1 MTVLTAPPGSPLWM
15 SVGADLLLLAHI
27 TGGGTALVA
36 GAVAL
41 AAPKG
46 ETLHRISGTV
56 FFLSMLMMAA
66 VGAGVAPFLSDGQR
80 ANTVA
85 GVMTF
90 YLVLTA
96 WTTVQR
102 QSGVDRLAIA
112 GFAVALGT
120 VTAGLLFAMQAAA
133 SPTGTLDDSPP
144 QAFYIFMIIGGFA
157 ALGDL
162 KVILQRSITGNA
174 RIARHIWRMCTAYL
188 IAAGSFFLGQQQVL
202 PAYIRGSIWQFL
214 PIIVPLLLMIYWLVR
229 VRFVRSRTPR
239 EVVHAANE

>member
-1 MTVLTAPPGSPLWM
+1 MTVLAAPPGSPLWM

-27 TGGGTALVA
+27 TGGGTAIVA

-102 QSGVDRLAIA
+102 QSGVDRFAIA
-112 GFAVALGT
+112 GLAVALG
-120 VTAGLLFAMQAAA
+120 VAIAGLLFAMQAAA

-162 KVILQRSITGNA
+162 KVILQRGITGNA

-202 PAYIRGSIWQFL
+202 PAFIRGSFWQFL
-214 PIIVPLLLMIYWLVR
+214 PIIVPLLFMIYWLVR